1 MTIEEDQ
8 QLSNSEYWDSRYVT
22 SNGDDPTHEWFRSFD
37 HLLPFLSKN
46 LLEQPGRTAQ
56 DNPKILHLGS
66 GDSVVPAE
74 LAGRGYKDQLCVDF
88 SPVVVDLMTERHKD
102 IPGIEWQRVDVRDMP
117 SVTTGSIDVAFDKG
131 TLDAMIYGS
140 PWSPPD
146 EVKDNTSKYL
156 KEVHRAMKDDGVF
169 LYITFRQPHFM
180 KLLLNP
186 DNIWD
191 MEMEVLGG
199 GGMLDYYGYVI
210 RKSKPQ

>member
-1 MTIEEDQ
+1 MTIAEDQ
-8 QLSNSEYWDSRYVT
+8 QLGLSEYWDSRYAM
-22 SNGDDPTHEWFRSFD
+22 SNNNDPTHEWFRSFSQV
-37 HLLPFLSKN
+37 LPFLQKN

-74 LAGRGYKDQLCVDF
+74 LAERGYQKQLCVDF
-88 SPVVVDLMTERHKD
+88 SPVVVDMMTERHKE
-102 IPGIEWQRVDVRDMP
+102 ITGIEWSRVDVRDMP
-117 SVTTGSIDVAFDKG
+117 SIATGSIDVAFDKG

-146 EVKDNTSKYL
+146 EVRENTSKYL
-156 KEVHRAMKDDGVF
+156 KEVHRALKADGVF

-186 DNIWD
+186 DNIFD
-191 MEMEVLGG
+191 MEMEVLGDG
-199 GGMLDYYGYVI
+199 GGFDYYGYVI
-210 RKSKPQ
+210 RKSQ

>member
-22 SNGDDPTHEWFRSFD
+22 SNGDDPTHEWFRSFE
-37 HLLPFLSKN
+37 HLLPFLGKN

-74 LAGRGYKDQLCVDF
+74 LAGRGYQNQLCVDF
-88 SPVVVDLMTERHKD
+88 SPVVVDMMTDRHKD
-102 IPGIEWQRVDVRDMP
+102 IAGIEWQRVDVRDMP
-117 SVTTGSIDVAFDKG
+117 TVDTGSIDVAFDKG

-146 EVKDNTSKYL
+146 EVKENTSRYL
-156 KEVHRAMKDDGVF
+156 KEVHRAMKNDGVF

-191 MEMEVLGG
+191 MEMEVLGDG
-199 GGMLDYYGYVI
+199 GTFDYYGYVI
-210 RKSKPQ
+210 KKSKPQ

>member
-1 MTIEEDQ
+1 MTIKEDQ
-8 QLSNSEYWDSRYVT
+8 QLSNSEYWDSRYVN
-22 SNGDDPTHEWFRSFD
+22 SNGDDPTHEWFRSFE
-37 HLLPFLSKN
+37 HLQPFLGKN

-56 DNPKILHLGS
+56 DNPKVLHLGS

-88 SPVVVDLMTERHKD
+88 SPVVVELMTERHKD

-117 SVTTGSIDVAFDKG
+117 TVTTGSIDVAFDKG

-146 EVKDNTSKYL
+146 EVKENTSKYL
-156 KEVHRAMKDDGVF
+156 KEVYRALKDDGVF

-191 MEMEVLGG
+191 MEMEVLGDG
-199 GGMLDYYGYVI
+199 GTFDYYGYVI

>member
-8 QLSNSEYWDSRYVT
+8 QLGYSEYWDSRYVT
-22 SNGDDPTHEWFRSFD
+22 SKSDEPTHEWFRSFE

-46 LLEQPGRTAQ
+46 LLEQPGRTAK
-56 DNPKILHLGS
+56 DEPKILHLGS

-74 LAGRGYKDQLCVDF
+74 LAERGYGKQLCVDF
-88 SPVVVDLMTERHKD
+88 SPVVVDMMTERHKD
-102 IPGIEWQRVDVRDMP
+102 IAGIEWGRVDVRDMP
-117 SVTTGSIDVAFDKG
+117 SIDTGSIDVAFDKG

-146 EVKDNTSKYL
+146 EVRENTSKYL
-156 KEVHRAMKDDGVF
+156 KEVHRVLKADGIF

-186 DNIWD
+186 DNIWNL
-191 MEMEVLGG
+191 EMETLGG

-210 RKSKPQ
+210 GKS